1 MQVATPLCSART
13 LERLRASEE
22 SQQHQVRAGSLAW
35 ALIGKINTIIVNIAI
50 GNIKATTTIMISRVC
65 SRLAWTTT
73 QGSTPARTRTQCIQ
87 DNL

>member
-35 ALIGKINTIIVNIAI
+35 ALIGKHHHSEHRHRQHQGHHHHYDQQGLQPSGLDNNSGVNTS
-50 GNIKATTTIMISRVC
+50 THQDSMYSR
-65 SRLAWTTT
+65 
-73 QGSTPARTRTQCIQ
+73 
-87 DNL
+87 